1 VLSGRIDAVPAQV
14 WHDEVLAPQF
24 AYEVEHL
31 LPWYVAIEKVLLLE
45 YVRLGLIDSAT
56 AHTVARRL
64 DEVTPDLVRAD
75 PAANMS
81 DIAFALERHVT
92 DAVAVPN
99 WHVDRSRNDFQA
111 AAQLLAARD
120 WTAGAAESLLTI
132 GGAVADLAGRTADL
146 PMPGQT
152 HFQAA
157 QVVSPGFHLAALGEE
172 TLRTLRRLRFTYAE
186 LDASPLGSGAMAGQE
201 LAWDR
206 DRMARLLGFGR
217 VQPHALVGV
226 ASRGWALSVSAD
238 VAAYGVALGRF
249 ATDLMTWGGSGHG
262 FLDLPDSL
270 SGISSAMPQKK
281 NFPVLERIRGRCA
294 HLTAYQADLAI
305 TQRATPYTNLVEV
318 SKEAGANL
326 LTLFTTLRSALR
338 LFTAVIANLEFR
350 ADRMRAACEREYL
363 GGFTLANLLT
373 LRGGI
378 PWRQAQV
385 IAGRYISAA
394 IERGLPP
401 STPDGALLASL
412 AAVDRP
418 HELLAEAFDVDRALT
433 AKTSSGGT
441 HPDEVRAL
449 VALHIDEY
457 ADHAAFW
464 AQRRAQTDDALTT
477 TDSELGL
484 GSATR
489 VYAERDRR
497 GSSRRGMT

>member
-1 VLSGRIDAVPAQV
+1 MLSGRINAVPAEV
-14 WHDEVLAPQF
+14 WHEEVLAPQF
-24 AYEVEHL
+24 AYEVDHL

-45 YVRLGLIDSAT
+45 YVRLGLVDSAT
-56 AHTVARRL
+56 AQAVAGRL
-64 DEVTPDLVRAD
+64 SEVTPDRVRAD

-81 DIAFALERHVT
+81 DISFALERHVT

-111 AAQLLAARD
+111 TAQLLAARE
-120 WTAGAAESLLTI
+120 WTVGAAEGLLEL
-132 GGAVADLAGRTADL
+132 GAAVADLAGRTADL

-157 QVVSPGFHLAALGEE
+157 QITSPGFHLAALGEE
-172 TLRTLRRLRFTYAE
+172 ILRTLRRLRFSHGE

-226 ASRGWALSVSAD
+226 ASRGWALSVAAD
-238 VAAYGVALGRF
+238 AAAFGVALGRF
-249 ATDLMTWGGSGHG
+249 TTDLMIWGGSGHG

-270 SGISSAMPQKK
+270 AGISSAMPQKK

-294 HLTAYQADLAI
+294 HLTAYQADLAV

-338 LFTAVIANLEFR
+338 LATAVIANLEFR

-373 LRGGI
+373 LRCGV

-412 AAVDRP
+412 ADVDRP
-418 HELLAEAFDVDRALT
+418 EELLAEAFDVDRALT
-433 AKTSSGGT
+433 VKTSAGGT
-441 HPDEVRAL
+441 HPDEVRSLIARHL
-449 VALHIDEY
+449 QEY

-464 AQRRAQTDDALTT
+464 TERRTVTAAALKAV
-477 TDSELGL
+477 DSELGI
-484 GSATR
+484 
-489 VYAERDRR
+489 
-497 GSSRRGMT
+497 

>member
-1 VLSGRIDAVPAQV
+1 VLSGRITAVPAQV
-14 WHDEVLAPQF
+14 WHEEVLAPQF

-45 YVRLGLIDSAT
+45 YVRLGLVDDAT
-56 AHTVARRL
+56 AHAVARRL
-64 DEVTPDLVRAD
+64 QEVTPDLVRAD

-92 DAVAVPN
+92 DEIQVPN

-111 AAQLLAARD
+111 AAQLLAARG
-120 WTAGAAESLLTI
+120 WTAGAAESLLAF
-132 GGAVADLAGRTADL
+132 GEAVADLAGRTADL

-172 TLRTLRRLRFTYAE
+172 TLRTLRRLRFSYAE

-206 DRMARLLGFGR
+206 DRMARLLGFAKA
-217 VQPHALVGV
+217 QPHALVGV
-226 ASRGWALSVSAD
+226 ASRGWALSVAAD

-262 FLDLPDSL
+262 FIDLPDSL
-270 SGISSAMPQKK
+270 AGISSAMPQKK

-294 HLTAYQADLAI
+294 HLTAYQLDMAVA
-305 TQRATPYTNLVEV
+305 QRATPYTNLVEV

-326 LTLFTTLRSALR
+326 LALFSTLRSAVR
-338 LFTAVIANLEFR
+338 LFTAVITHLEFR

-373 LRGGI
+373 LRCGI

-385 IAGRYISAA
+385 IAGRYIVAA
-394 IERGLPP
+394 LDRGLPP
-401 STPDGALLASL
+401 STPDGPLLASL
-412 AAVDRP
+412 APVDRP
-418 HELLAEAFDVDRALT
+418 EDLLAEAFDVDRALT
-433 AKTSSGGT
+433 AKTSAGGT
-441 HPDEVRAL
+441 HPAEVRAL
-449 VALHIDEY
+449 VSRQIDEY
-457 ADHAAFW
+457 ADHADFW
-464 AQRRAQTDDALTT
+464 AQRRTAADLAHDTVDKA
-477 TDSELGL
+477 LGL
-484 GSATR
+484 A
-489 VYAERDRR
+489 
-497 GSSRRGMT
+497 